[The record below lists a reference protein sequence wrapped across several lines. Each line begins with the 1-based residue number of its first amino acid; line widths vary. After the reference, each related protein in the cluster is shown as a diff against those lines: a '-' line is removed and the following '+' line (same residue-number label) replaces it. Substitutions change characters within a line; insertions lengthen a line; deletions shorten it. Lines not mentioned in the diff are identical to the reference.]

1 MSAFGGKTVRMVLDE
16 PAFDMEKLV
25 RSRAQRFLAF
35 GKRSFAT
42 PSLIEELAMRA
53 LQTDFTSQAYFRDP
67 SASIEELRRS
77 GPVIETRFPIVGKVW
92 ITTTYEAAG
101 RVLKD
106 NRTFTLRKEGGG
118 LAGLRWWM
126 PHIVRTLANN
136 MLTMDEPDHTRLRGI
151 VDEAF
156 RRRAILEMEPRI
168 LAIADELAGELFADG
183 SPADLVERYA
193 RKLPLSVICELLGL
207 PFADRPK
214 FLAWANTVS
223 RITGSLVSFWHMMR
237 GLSAMRP
244 YLDER
249 LQFAREHGGEGL
261 IAELIRVEREGGR
274 ISADEMV
281 AMVFLLLGAGS
292 EITTHLISGS
302 VYELIKNPTLRDWL
316 EEDWSR
322 ANLAV
327 EEFLRFI
334 SPVQFSKP
342 RFVRKD
348 TELGGVRLK
357 KGDKIMA
364 MVAAANMDPKANEDP
379 EKLDLQRHPNRHI
392 AFGTGIH
399 FCLGYQLARME
410 GKCALEALFGRWPK
424 LELAIQPVD
433 VRWRKRPGLKAIE
446 TLPVVARPQ

>member
-1 MSAFGGKTVRMVLDE
+1 MT
-16 PAFDMEKLV
+16 
-25 RSRAQRFLAF
+25 
-35 GKRSFAT
+35 T
-42 PSLIEELAMRA
+42 
-53 LQTDFTSQAYFRDP
+53 LQTDFTSQDYYRDP
-67 SASIEELRRS
+67 AACIEQLRRA

-106 NRTFTLRKEGGG
+106 NQTFTLRKEGGG

-126 PHIVRTLANN
+126 PRIVRTLANN
-136 MLTMDEPDHTRLRGI
+136 MLTMDEPGHTRLRGI

-168 LAIADELAGELFADG
+168 LAIADELAAELFADG

-207 PFADRPK
+207 PPADRPK
-214 FLAWANTVS
+214 FLAWASTVS
-223 RITGSLVSFWHMMR
+223 RIIGSLVSFWHMMR

-244 YLDER
+244 YLEER
-249 LQFAREHGGEGL
+249 LQAAREHGGEGL
-261 IAELIRVEREGGR
+261 IAELVRVEKEGGR

-292 EITTHLISGS
+292 ETTTHLISGS
-302 VYELIKNPTLRDWL
+302 VYELIKNPALRDWL

-322 ANLAV
+322 ANLAI

-348 TELGGVRLK
+348 IELGGVRLN

-364 MVAAANMDPKANEDP
+364 MVAAANADPKANEDP
-379 EKLDLQRHPNRHI
+379 EKLDLQRHPNRHL

-399 FCLGYQLARME
+399 FCLGYQLARIE
-410 GKCALEALFGRWPK
+410 GKCALQALFRRWPT
-424 LELAIQPVD
+424 LELAIQPAGI
-433 VRWRKRPGLKAIE
+433 RWRKRPGLRAIE
-446 TLPVVARPQ
+446 KLPVVVRAQ